1 MVQTSDPTTSAA
13 DLDALIRD
21 RVDAMVAARVD
32 ELFAVKEAER
42 AAKPKKIAIIATKG
56 TLDWAYPPLI
66 LATTAKTLGWDA
78 GIFFTF
84 YGLAILKKDRK
95 LEVGTTGNPAMPMP
109 IPMPQLLTALPGMT
123 PMASWMMKRQFKDHG
138 VASIDELLDLADRD
152 GREDAALR
160 DDDGRVRL
168 LGGRVHRRDRAGLRR
183 DELPR
188 LGGRRRRHAGLL
200 GRRAG

>member
-1 MVQTSDPTTSAA
+1 MVQTFDATTSGA
-13 DLDALIRD
+13 DFDALIRD

-32 ELFAVKEAER
+32 ELFALKEAER

-138 VASIDELLDLADRD
+138 VASIDELLDLAIEMGVKMQPCGMTMDVFGFDESEFID
-152 GREDAALR
+152 GIEPVCGATSFLSWAADADVSLF
-160 DDDGRVRL
+160 V
-168 LGGRVHRRDRAGLRR
+168 
-183 DELPR
+183 
-188 LGGRRRRHAGLL
+188 
-200 GRRAG
+200 

>member
-1 MVQTSDPTTSAA
+1 MVQTSEAPTSVT

-42 AAKPKKIAIIATKG
+42 AAKPKKLAIIATKG

-66 LATTAKTLGWDA
+66 LATTAKTLGWEA

-95 LEVGTTGNPAMPMP
+95 LEIGTTGNPAMPMP
-109 IPMPQLLTALPGMT
+109 IPMPQLMTALPGMT

-138 VASIDELLDLADRD
+138 VASIDELLDLAIEMGVKMQPCGMTMDVFGFSEGEFIEGID
-152 GREDAALR
+152 PVCGATSFLVWAADA
-160 DDDGRVRL
+160 DVTL
-168 LGGRVHRRDRAGLRR
+168 LV
-183 DELPR
+183 
-188 LGGRRRRHAGLL
+188 
-200 GRRAG
+200 